1 MSGNLW
7 FFPLLVVSLCIVLVF
22 SVEYMVGCMIFLLK
36 SLSRNCMDKYFDDK
50 VCKWNTDFTWPRLL
64 KREVWPCRKEATGG
78 KRIKASFGE
87 TVGILMEYECA
98 CIFNCTLHLF
108 RMG

>member
-1 MSGNLW
+1 
-7 FFPLLVVSLCIVLVF
+7 
-22 SVEYMVGCMIFLLK
+22 
-36 SLSRNCMDKYFDDK
+36 MDKYFDDK

-98 CIFNCTLHLF
+98 CIFNCTLHLQLHF
-108 RMG
+108 ASFSDGMISSSFMEMALSCGTRDVSYLSLF